1 MNLSPQTQS
10 ILKNFASINDN
21 IILAKGSVLRT
32 IKPTKNLLA
41 EATIVESIPS
51 DAPIYSLNKVLSVLS
66 MYTTPTLAI
75 GEKTITVQDLAARNK
90 TIMRLCDPAILSAP
104 PNKVISVP
112 DPEVVF
118 TLSDTD
124 YTWIKKMSS
133 CLGVPNILV
142 RSTGAIIELCIK
154 DVANDASD
162 ENCLALSEKASAPFS
177 FVFRAENFLFVDGSY
192 QVSISSKGVAHFKH
206 TTEPIQYWLSTEQ
219 GSTYNGK

>member
-32 IKPTKNLLA
+32 IKQSKNLLA
-41 EATIVESIPS
+41 EATIVETIPS

-66 MYTTPTLAI
+66 MYVAPVLEI
-75 GEKTITVQDLAARNK
+75 GQKTITVQDPAARNK
-90 TIMRLCDPAILSAP
+90 TIMRLCDPNILDAP
-104 PNKVISVP
+104 PNKTISVP

-118 TLSDTD
+118 PLSNDD
-124 YTWIKKMSS
+124 LTWIKKMSS

-142 RSTGAIIELCIK
+142 RSHNGLIELCIK
-154 DVANDASD
+154 DVVNDASD
-162 ENCLALSEKASAPFS
+162 ENCLALSEKALTPFS
-177 FVFRAENFLFVDGSY
+177 FIFRADNFLFVDGSY
-192 QVSISSKGVAHFKH
+192 QVSISSKGVSHFKH
-206 TTEPIQYWLSTEQ
+206 TTEPIQYWLATEQ

>member
-21 IILAKGSVLRT
+21 IILARGSVLRT

-75 GEKTITVQDLAARNK
+75 GEKTITVQDSAARNK
-90 TIMRLCDPAILSAP
+90 TIMRLCDAAILSAP
-104 PNKVISVP
+104 PNKAISVP
-112 DPEVVF
+112 DPEVTF
-118 TLSDTD
+118 TLSDED
-124 YTWIKKMSS
+124 HTWIKKMSS

-142 RSTGAIIELCIK
+142 RSAGGMIELCIK
-154 DVANDASD
+154 DVVNDASD
-162 ENCLALSEKASAPFS
+162 ENCLALSEKASTPFS
-177 FVFRAENFLFVDGSY
+177 FIFRAENFLFVEGSY